1 MQLAKK
7 VIDKQTSA
15 LALPISKPESR
26 LYMSFLSVAFISLF
40 IGGLMG
46 LLQVFVRTGKFTLPF
61 GIDYY
66 QVLTVHGVILG
77 LVLTTYFII
86 GFHFSLM
93 GKTVGISDKQRKI
106 AWIAFG
112 LW

>member
-1 MQLAKK
+1 MHLAKHETHTK
-7 VIDKQTSA
+7 TSIE
-15 LALPISKPESR
+15 ALPTSIPESR
-26 LYMSFLSVAFISLF
+26 LYMSYISVSFISVF

-46 LLQVFVRTGKFTLPF
+46 LLQVLVRSGKFTLPA

-93 GKTVGISDKQRKI
+93 GKTVGIH
-106 AWIAFG
+106 
-112 LW
+112 